1 MIFITGKKKKGVF
14 FRRRWRQVKSKTKLN
29 KKSMV
34 KRLKDFA
41 AHSKLKSQHLRNL
54 PVAYINPY

>member
-1 MIFITGKKKKGVF
+1 
-14 FRRRWRQVKSKTKLN
+14 VKSKTKLN